1 MSFISAG
8 FCDWKNALRAL
19 RLHNHSKFHSEC
31 LYIVQQQS
39 KLSIVA
45 QIDIVTKKQQEQR
58 RRLFMAEVS
67 SLKYL
72 LRQGI
77 AIRGHSEDEGNLFQL
92 IQLRSIDIPG
102 LDQWL
107 TDKKYLS
114 HDIVNELAK
123 EMALII
129 LRNLCNEVKFH
140 T

>member
-1 MSFISAG
+1 M
-8 FCDWKNALRAL
+8 DT
-19 RLHNHSKFHSEC
+19 
-31 LYIVQQQS
+31 
-39 KLSIVA
+39 VA
-45 QIDIVTKKQQEQR
+45 KQQQEQR

-67 SLKYL
+67 SFKYL

-77 AIRGHSEDEGNLFQL
+77 AFRGHREEEGNLFQL
-92 IQLRSIDIPG
+92 MQLRSIDIPG

-140 T
+140 TLMFRIIH